1 MNASDLISV
10 ELSLLDIVTIGV
22 YFLMVFAI
30 AWWASRRERSQN
42 ESTDYF
48 LAGRDVGWFVVGASL
63 FASNIGSEH
72 LIGLAGS
79 GFAEGVPVA
88 QYEILA
94 GIALLLL
101 GWVFVPF
108 YLKSNVSTMPE
119 FLEKRYDRKSRV
131 YLSVVSIIGYVLTK
145 ISVTI
150 YAGGIVFEA
159 IGVDFWVGAFVL
171 VIATGIYTVFGG
183 LKAVVY
189 TDLIQ
194 MFVLLGGALAVTFFG
209 LQQLGGWGELTKTVD
224 PEFFSLWREADHTN
238 YPWTGIL
245 FGAPI
250 LGIWYWCTDQFIVQR
265 VLSAKDETNARKGT
279 IFAGYLK
286 MLPLFLFVLP
296 GIVAYALVQQGTL
309 QINQPNDTLPVLAQ
323 AVLPVGLRGLVIAG
337 LFAALMSS
345 LSSVFNSCSTLIT
358 LDFYKKFKP
367 EATEHQLVIVGQ
379 ISTVILVI
387 FGLLWIPFMEFFSNQ
402 LFLYLQSIQAY
413 IAPPITAVFL
423 VGLFYKRLNSMG
435 AITSLISGFFLGLMR
450 FFLEL
455 YKESLSG
462 FWLDVATINFLHF
475 ALLMFVIC
483 TVILIAVSL
492 LTAAPDEER
501 IKDVV
506 YRKTID
512 ETEVTKR
519 SIWWTLGLFVVIAFL
534 WIYFS

>member
-1 MNASDLISV
+1 MDPSDLIAIDLTV
-10 ELSLLDIVTIGV
+10 LDITTIVV
-22 YFLMVFAI
+22 YFLAVFAI

-79 GFAEGVPVA
+79 GFAEGLPVA

-94 GIALLLL
+94 GIALLML
-101 GWVFVPF
+101 GWIFVPF

-119 FLEKRYDRKSRV
+119 FLEKRYDSKSRV
-131 YLSVVSIIGYVLTK
+131 YLSIVSIIGYVLTK

-159 IGVDFWVGAFVL
+159 IGVNFWVGAFVL
-171 VIATGIYTVFGG
+171 VVATGIYTVFGG

-189 TDLIQ
+189 TDMVQ
-194 MFVLLGGALAVTFFG
+194 MFVLIGGAMAVTFFG
-209 LQQLGGWGELTKTVD
+209 LQELGGWGKMTEIVD
-224 PEFFSLWREADHTN
+224 PEFFSLWRDADHTN

-250 LGIWYWCTDQFIVQR
+250 LGVWYWCTDQFIVQR

-286 MLPLFLFVLP
+286 MLPLFIFVLP

-309 QINQPNDTLPVLAQ
+309 QITEPNDTLPVLAQ

-358 LDFYKKFKP
+358 LDFYKKYKP
-367 EATEHQLVIVGQ
+367 ETTEHELVIVGQ
-379 ISTVILVI
+379 VSTALLVI
-387 FGLLWIPFMEFFSNQ
+387 FGLLWIPFMDYFSNQ
-402 LFLYLQSIQAY
+402 LFLYLQSVQAY

-423 VGLFYKRLNSMG
+423 VGLFYKRLNSKG
-435 AITSLISGFFLGLMR
+435 AITSLISGFFLGFIR

-455 YKESLSG
+455 FKDSLSG
-462 FWLDVATINFLHF
+462 FWYEIATINFLHF

-492 LTAAPDEER
+492 FTEKPDEEQ
-501 IKDVV
+501 IKDVI

-512 ETEVTKR
+512 EAHVTKR
-519 SIWWTLGLFVVIAFL
+519 SIWWTLGLFGIIAFL